1 MNKTELI
8 KTVSKQTGITEK
20 DTRTVINNMIEVI
33 RESLFFGINVKIQDF
48 ANFTLEVWKEKKG
61 SNPRTG
67 ERFIIPKRYM
77 VKTLL
82 AKSITDRIKEKP
94 VY

>member
-8 KTVSKQTGITEK
+8 KAVSKKSGVTEK

-33 RESLFFGINVKIQDF
+33 TNNLVHGINVKVQDF

-67 ERFIIPKRYM
+67 EAFIIPKRYM
-77 VKTLL
+77 VKTVLS
-82 AKSITDRIKEKP
+82 KNITEQIKAKP